1 MRTTPCLLL
10 ALGLAAAVGCQ
21 STRPPVQPAPALIV
35 KPAPAVS
42 AVGRNVRTVIAESR
56 GRRYEFFTLDDKAL
70 DALPEQAA
78 GSVSIHADDGS
89 GQDNYRFD
97 ATGTINRHLRSFGGN
112 YGAGIWEP
120 VP

>member
-1 MRTTPCLLL
+1 MK
-10 ALGLAAAVGCQ
+10 AA
-21 STRPPVQPAPALIV
+21 PV
-35 KPAPAVS
+35 VS
-42 AVGRNVRTVIAESR
+42 AVGKNVQAVIAEA
-56 GRRYEFFTLDDKAL
+56 GTRRLEFFALDDKAL

-78 GSVSIHADDGS
+78 GSVSIHAADGS

-97 ATGTINRHLRSFGGN
+97 ATGKIDRHLRSFGGN